1 MQLAAGQYRRL
12 TVDSRDLAA
21 RHAPRPWMQDLWL
34 WILLLGPVVAPV
46 FALTGQPLLQLI
58 ADGIYMLGDAVCP
71 KVDFHFMFLGQPL
84 AVCSSC
90 WAAVFGLW
98 TVRLLYGRA
107 GEGVEPFSRLNLSR
121 AWSRWQATGVDVKLA
136 VLALGFLPW
145 AFDVMLT
152 DTRIW
157 FSPHPVMMLAG
168 YLGGLVAAM
177 LLFPAR
183 AQMRARL
190 QRLGLDD

>member
-1 MQLAAGQYRRL
+1 MQIAVRQPGRL
-12 TVDSRDLAA
+12 RVDGRDLAA

-46 FALTGQPLLQLI
+46 FMLTGQPLFQFI
-58 ADGIYMLGDAVCP
+58 AEGIYMLGHAVCP
-71 KVDFHFMFLGQPL
+71 KVDFHFMFMGQPL

-107 GEGVEPFSRLNLSR
+107 GEGFGPFSRLGLSR
-121 AWSRWQATGVDVKLA
+121 FWSRWQANSLETRLA
-136 VLALGFLPW
+136 VLAVGFLPW
-145 AFDVMLT
+145 ATDVMLT
-152 DTRIW
+152 DMRIW

-168 YLGGLVAAM
+168 YLGGLTAAM

-183 AQMRARL
+183 AKMRARL
-190 QRLGLDD
+190 ERQGVD

>member
-1 MQLAAGQYRRL
+1 MQIAVRQPGRL
-12 TVDSRDLAA
+12 KVDGRDLAA
-21 RHAPRPWMQDLWL
+21 CHAPRPWMQDLWL

-46 FALTGQPLLQLI
+46 FMLTGQPLFQFI
-58 ADGIYMLGDAVCP
+58 AEGIYLLGHAVCP
-71 KVDFHFMFLGQPL
+71 KVDFHFMLLGQPL

-107 GEGVEPFSRLNLSR
+107 GEGFGPLAGLGLSR
-121 AWSRWQATGVDVKLA
+121 FWFRWQAISLETRLA
-136 VLALGFLPW
+136 VLAIGFLPW
-145 AFDVMLT
+145 ATDVMLT
-152 DTRIW
+152 DTGIW
-157 FSPHPVMMLAG
+157 FSPHPVMMFAG
-168 YLGGLVAAM
+168 YLGGIVAAL

-190 QRLGLDD
+190 ERQSID

>member
-1 MQLAAGQYRRL
+1 
-12 TVDSRDLAA
+12 
-21 RHAPRPWMQDLWL
+21 MQDLWL

-46 FALTGQPLLQLI
+46 FMLTGQPLFQFI
-58 ADGIYMLGDAVCP
+58 AEGIYLLGHAVCP
-71 KVDFHFMFLGQPL
+71 KVDFHFMLLGQPL

-107 GEGVEPFSRLNLSR
+107 GEGFGPLAGLGLSR
-121 AWSRWQATGVDVKLA
+121 FWFRWQAISLETRLA
-136 VLALGFLPW
+136 VLAIGFLPW
-145 AFDVMLT
+145 ATDVMLT
-152 DTRIW
+152 DTGIW
-157 FSPHPVMMLAG
+157 FSPHPVMMFAG
-168 YLGGLVAAM
+168 YLGGIVAAL

-190 QRLGLDD
+190 ERQSID

>member
-12 TVDSRDLAA
+12 TIDSRDLAV

-46 FALTGQPLLQLI
+46 FMVTGQPLFQLI
-58 ADGIYMLGDAVCP
+58 AEGIYMLGDAVCP
-71 KVDFHFMFLGQPL
+71 KVDFHFMFLGYPL

-107 GEGVEPFSRLNLSR
+107 GEGLGPFSRLNLSR
-121 AWSRWQATGVDVKLA
+121 AWSRWQATPVELKLS

-145 AFDVMLT
+145 AADVMLT
-152 DTRIW
+152 DMRAW

-190 QRLGLDD
+190 GRQGLDD

>member
-1 MQLAAGQYRRL
+1 
-12 TVDSRDLAA
+12 
-21 RHAPRPWMQDLWL
+21 MQDLWL
-34 WILLLGPVVAPV
+34 WILLVGPLVAPV
-46 FALTGQPLLQLI
+46 FTATGQPLLQLI

-71 KVDFHFMFLGQPL
+71 KVDFHFMLLGQPL

-107 GEGVEPFSRLNLSR
+107 GEGSGPFARLNLSR
-121 AWSRWQATGVDVKLA
+121 FWSRWQATPVEFKLG

-145 AFDVMLT
+145 AIDVMLT

-183 AQMRARL
+183 AQMRTRL
-190 QRLGLDD
+190 QRRGLDD

>member
-1 MQLAAGQYRRL
+1 MQIAVRQPGRL
-12 TVDSRDLAA
+12 RVDGRDLAA
-21 RHAPRPWMQDLWL
+21 RHAPRPWIQDLWL

-46 FALTGQPLLQLI
+46 FMLTGQPLFQFI
-58 ADGIYMLGDAVCP
+58 AEAIYMLGHAVCP

-84 AVCSSC
+84 AVCASC

-107 GEGVEPFSRLNLSR
+107 GEGFGPFARLGLSR
-121 AWSRWQATGVDVKLA
+121 FWSRWQVTSLETRLA
-136 VLALGFLPW
+136 VLAVGFLPW
-145 AFDVMLT
+145 ATDVMLT
-152 DTRIW
+152 DMRIW

-183 AQMRARL
+183 TQMRARL
-190 QRLGLDD
+190 ERQGVD

>member
-1 MQLAAGQYRRL
+1 MQLAAGHHSRL
-12 TVDSRDLAA
+12 RVDSRDLAT
-21 RHAPRPWMQDLWL
+21 RHAPRPWVQDLWL
-34 WILLLGPVVAPV
+34 WILLLGPVLAPL
-46 FALTGQPLLQLI
+46 FMLSGQPLFQLI
-58 ADGIYMLGDAVCP
+58 AGGIYTLGDAVCP
-71 KVDFHFMFLGQPL
+71 KVDFHFMFLGYPL

-107 GEGVEPFSRLNLSR
+107 GEGMGLFSRLNLHR
-121 AWSRWQATGVDVKLA
+121 FWSRWQATPPEIKLS
-136 VLALGFLPW
+136 VLVAGFLPW
-145 AFDVMLT
+145 ATDVMLT
-152 DTRIW
+152 DLRIW
-157 FSPHPVMMLAG
+157 FSPHPFMMLAG

-190 QRLGLDD
+190 QRNGLD

>member
-1 MQLAAGQYRRL
+1 
-12 TVDSRDLAA
+12 
-21 RHAPRPWMQDLWL
+21 MQDLWL

-46 FALTGQPLLQLI
+46 FVVTGQPLFQFI
-58 ADGIYMLGDAVCP
+58 AEGIYMLGDAVCP
-71 KVDFHFMFLGQPL
+71 KVDFHFMFLGYPL

-107 GEGVEPFSRLNLSR
+107 GEGFGPISRLGVSR
-121 AWSRWQATGVDVKLA
+121 FWSRWHAASLEIRLA
-136 VLALGFLPW
+136 VLIIGFIPW
-145 AFDVMLT
+145 ATDVMLT
-152 DTRIW
+152 DMRVW

-183 AQMRARL
+183 TQMRARL
-190 QRLGLDD
+190 ERQGVD

>member
-1 MQLAAGQYRRL
+1 MQIAVKQPGRL
-12 TVDSRDLAA
+12 KVNGRDLAA

-46 FALTGQPLLQLI
+46 FMLTGQPLFQFI
-58 ADGIYMLGDAVCP
+58 AEGIYMLGHAVCP

-107 GEGVEPFSRLNLSR
+107 GEGFGPFANLGLSR
-121 AWSRWQATGVDVKLA
+121 FWSRWRATSLETRLA
-136 VLALGFLPW
+136 VLAAGFLPW
-145 AFDVMLT
+145 ATDVMLT
-152 DTRIW
+152 DMGLW
-157 FSPHPVMMLAG
+157 YSPHPVMMFAG
-168 YLGGLVAAM
+168 YLGGLAAAM

-190 QRLGLDD
+190 ERQGID

>member
-1 MQLAAGQYRRL
+1 MQIAVRQPARL
-12 TVDSRDLAA
+12 KVDGRDLAA

-46 FALTGQPLLQLI
+46 FMLTGQPLFQFI
-58 ADGIYMLGDAVCP
+58 AEGIYMLGDAVCP
-71 KVDFHFMFLGQPL
+71 KVDFHFMFMGQPL

-98 TVRLLYGRA
+98 TVRLVYGRA
-107 GEGVEPFSRLNLSR
+107 GEGFGPFARLGLSR
-121 AWSRWQATGVDVKLA
+121 FWSRWQATSLETRLA
-136 VLALGFLPW
+136 VLAMGFLPW
-145 AFDVMLT
+145 ATDVMLT
-152 DTRIW
+152 DMRIW

-168 YLGGLVAAM
+168 YLGGLTAAM

-183 AQMRARL
+183 SQMRARL
-190 QRLGLDD
+190 ERQGVD

>member
-1 MQLAAGQYRRL
+1 MQIAVRQPGRL
-12 TVDSRDLAA
+12 KVDGRDLAA

-46 FALTGQPLLQLI
+46 FMLTGQPLFQFI
-58 ADGIYMLGDAVCP
+58 AEGIYMLGHAVCP

-107 GEGVEPFSRLNLSR
+107 GEGFGPFARLGLSR
-121 AWSRWQATGVDVKLA
+121 FWSRWQATPLEMRLA
-136 VLALGFLPW
+136 VLAMGFLPW
-145 AFDVMLT
+145 ATDVMLT
-152 DTRIW
+152 DMRIW

-168 YLGGLVAAM
+168 YLGGLTAAL

-190 QRLGLDD
+190 ERQGVD

>member
-1 MQLAAGQYRRL
+1 MQIAVEQPRRL
-12 TVDSRDLAA
+12 RVDSRDLAA

-46 FALTGQPLLQLI
+46 FMLTGQPLFQFI
-58 ADGIYMLGDAVCP
+58 AGAIYMLGEAVCP
-71 KVDFHFMFLGQPL
+71 KVDYHLMFLGYPL

-107 GEGVEPFSRLNLSR
+107 GEGFGPFASLGVSRF
-121 AWSRWQATGVDVKLA
+121 WSRWHATSVETKLA
-136 VLALGFLPW
+136 VLVVGFLPW
-145 AFDVMLT
+145 ATDVMLT
-152 DTRIW
+152 DMRIW
-157 FSPHPVMMLAG
+157 FSPHPVMMVAG
-168 YLGGLVAAM
+168 YLGGIVAAM

-190 QRLGLDD
+190 KRHSVD